1 MFRFLSKKDRKILN
15 LQAMVKNRD
24 KLICLQQKNL
34 EAAHRIN
41 EEHRKINGE
50 LRTKI
55 VDLENNVE
63 FLYNNLS
70 AQKKKQ
76 LSK

>member
-1 MFRFLSKKDRKILN
+1 MFRFLSKKNRKIKN
-15 LQAMVKNRD
+15 LEAMVANRD
-24 KLICLQQKNL
+24 KLIEYQQECLKSS
-34 EAAHRIN
+34 HRIN

-50 LRTKI
+50 LQVKI
-55 VDLENNVE
+55 TDLENNVE